1 MAFIDHDLHIH
12 TELSSCSRDPEQN
25 AAFLLEYA
33 KTNGLT
39 TICVTD
45 HFWDETVPGASNW
58 YKPQNFEHISKIL
71 PLPEAEGI
79 RFLFGCETDMD
90 KYCTIGV
97 SKERMKALDFIIVPT
112 THLHMTGFT
121 HRGDEDVA
129 ERAELWVKRFEA
141 LLDSDMPFEKTGIAH
156 LTCGLMYR
164 AHHLEVLS
172 AISDEDMIRLFRRS
186 ADCGLGIELNFPAL
200 KLTDESRDI
209 MLRPYRIAKEEG
221 CRFYL
226 GSDAHHPAEIAK
238 APENFAKIVELLE
251 LDDSHKF
258 VI

>member
-12 TELSSCSRDPEQN
+12 TELSACSRDPEQS
-25 AAFLLEYA
+25 AAALLAYA
-33 KTNGLT
+33 EKNNFK

-45 HFWDETVPGASNW
+45 QFWDENVPGASGW
-58 YKPQNFEHISKIL
+58 YKPQNYDHISKIL

-90 KYCTIGV
+90 KFGTIGV
-97 SKERMKALDFIIVPT
+97 SKERMKDFDFIIVPT

-121 HRGDEDVA
+121 HRGDEDAA
-129 ERAELWVKRFEA
+129 ERAELWVKRFET
-141 LLDSDMPFEKTGIAH
+141 LLNADMPFEKTGIAH
-156 LTCGLMYR
+156 LTCGLVYR
-164 AHHLEVLS
+164 EHHLEVLS
-172 AISDEDMIRLFRRS
+172 AISDEDMIRLFKRA
-186 ADCGLGIELNFPAL
+186 ADLGLGIELNFSAL
-200 KLTDESRDI
+200 SLTDADRDI

-226 GSDAHHPAEIAK
+226 GSDAHHPSALDR
-238 APENFAKIVELLE
+238 APSNFAKIVELLA
-251 LDDSHKF
+251 LDDSDKF